1 MWAKIVSSV
10 CLTGIALSSWAG
22 PNDPIISAAWIGES
36 VPGQATVTL
45 QLNLTTIKSVK
56 LLAVTSPVA
65 QSIEIHNLMKH
76 KGEIKVQLV
85 PSLNLPDHRTI
96 IFGTKGLFLMMTGLN
111 QTLNI
116 GDTVPL
122 SLKFAFADQTI
133 KTISA
138 NAVVKKTD
146 LSYKHYGTKEIYDH
160 R

>member
-1 MWAKIVSSV
+1 MWARIICTVY
-10 CLTGIALSSWAG
+10 LTGLALSSWAG
-22 PNDPIISAAWIGES
+22 PNDPIVSAAWVGES

-45 QLNLTTIKSVK
+45 QLNLTTIKPVN

-76 KGEIKVQLV
+76 KGEIKVQVV

-96 IFGTKGLFLMMTGLN
+96 IFGTQGLFLMMTGLN

-116 GDTVPL
+116 GDTVPI
-122 SLKFAFADQTI
+122 SLKFAFSDRTT

-138 NAVVKKTD
+138 NATVRKVD